1 MADLGT
7 AVLAL
12 YFRAKA
18 VGDRLLARSGQS
30 TASLG
35 VLRSLALE
43 GPQTVSQIA
52 RSRPVARQGVQRL
65 ADKLTKEGLTE
76 YAVNPNHR
84 RAQLLRLT
92 PQGARIARDLLARQ
106 ARWTDQIASGM
117 DVNEIQTTMRVLQ
130 RLNQWLKEGEDW
142 LSGSASALP
151 KGTPR
156 DSGRP
161 RSG

>member
-76 YAVNPNHR
+76 ENYTKIFEVA
-84 RAQLLRLT
+84 RADQDLRKK
-92 PQGARIARDLLARQ
+92 I
-106 ARWTDQIASGM
+106 
-117 DVNEIQTTMRVLQ
+117 LQ
-130 RLNQWLKEGEDW
+130 MIGEERAK
-142 LSGSASALP
+142 S
-151 KGTPR
+151 
-156 DSGRP
+156 
-161 RSG
+161 